1 VVKIRQCF
9 NGTERPFQSWKV
21 GSMDFFIC
29 SRLAWVCL
37 NEWYCVRF
45 KIFSLDGFLCVWLGR
60 CLCYNTDTTLIL
72 IIILI
77 VKWIFLYRLEWIYY
91 FWNHLWCVFIRFLKC
106 ELNFY
111 SIFKMFC
118 VCAIFEIF
126 SNLYIFELQLYLI
139 D

>member
-29 SRLAWVCL
+29 SRWAWVCL

-45 KIFSLDGFLCVWLGR
+45 KIFSLDGFLGVWLGR

-77 VKWIFLYRLEWIYY
+77 AKWDFSYRLEWIYY
-91 FWNHLWCVFIRFLKC
+91 FWNYLWCVFYKV
-106 ELNFY
+106 
-111 SIFKMFC
+111 FKMNKYKEVFETFIL
-118 VCAIFEIF
+118 VSVFIVSVVAIGP
-126 SNLYIFELQLYLI
+126 LG
-139 D
+139 